1 MDDAREELIAITRA
15 TRALLEWH
23 RECGAEGLPTQGHP
37 AELPDLL
44 RGIRNKKAAP
54 AAQMVRSATE
64 AATAGLPAGRG
75 QPVSSGSVFPGSVF
89 PSSVLGIAA
98 PTPDA
103 QPQRQAA
110 TAPPR
115 VMPFDGPAMPAL
127 DRPPRLAVLSERV
140 KSCTRCALHATRKQ
154 TVFSRGSPDAELCFI
169 GEGPGF
175 DEDAQ
180 GEPFVGKAGQLL
192 DKMIAA
198 MGIGRDEVYVC
209 NIVKC
214 RPPDNRTPEASEM
227 ASCMPYLT
235 EQLEIVRPRVMVALG
250 STAVKGLLGTTEG
263 ITKIRG
269 SWRLYRGSVPVMPT
283 FHPAYVLRQPTKE
296 VRGMVWSDLQ
306 QVLKELGR
314 SVPTRAG

>member
-1 MDDAREELIAITRA
+1 MSDPRDELIAITRA

-23 RECGAEGLPTQGHP
+23 QDCGAEGLPTAAHP
-37 AELPDLL
+37 VELPDLL
-44 RGIRNKKAAP
+44 RGGRKPRPRAQAAAP
-54 AAQMVRSATE
+54 VQ
-64 AATAGLPAGRG
+64 
-75 QPVSSGSVFPGSVF
+75 
-89 PSSVLGIAA
+89 
-98 PTPDA
+98 
-103 QPQRQAA
+103 
-110 TAPPR
+110 APPIR
-115 VMPFDGPAMPAL
+115 SGPEPVATPGA
-127 DRPPRLAVLSERV
+127 RPPAPSLEPSRPVVSPAPPPGPVAPSRAIPLESHAVPSAERPGRLSVIAERV
-140 KSCTRCALHATRKQ
+140 ATCTRCGLHATRKQ
-154 TVFSRGSPDAELCFI
+154 TVFSRGSPDAELVFI

-180 GEPFVGKAGQLL
+180 GLPFVGKAGQLL

-198 MGIGRDEVYVC
+198 MGLGRDEVYVC

-227 ASCMPYLT
+227 AACIPYLA
-235 EQLEIVRPRVMVALG
+235 EQLEIVRPKAMVALG
-250 STAVKGLLGTTEG
+250 STAVRGLLGTTEG

-283 FHPAYVLRQPTKE
+283 FHPAYVLRQPTTA

-314 SVPTRAG
+314 SVPARGG